1 MIKLPEQIEKM
12 LSKFSELEE
21 VEGILLAG
29 SQTLNTQDK
38 NSDYDIYIYTSKE
51 IDTAKRK
58 AITDEFCDY
67 METNNTFWE
76 AEDDGIMRDGDI
88 PVEIIYRSFK
98 WIDEQLERVVI
109 KHQADVGY
117 TTCFWSNFI
126 NSVIIYDKDG
136 KAKELQE
143 KYRLPYPQEL
153 KLNIIKKNYPLLKKL
168 MPAYYYQ
175 IEKAIKRNDYISI
188 NHRIAAFLASYFD
201 ILFAVNEMMHPGEK
215 KLVKILNEKAEKL
228 PHNMEEDLNNLIK
241 SSGICDETVLKC
253 LDTLV
258 YNLDELLK
266 RENIQ
271 V

>member
-1 MIKLPEQIEKM
+1 MVMMPEQIKKM
-12 LSKFSELEE
+12 LNKFSQLEE
-21 VEGILLAG
+21 VDGILLAG
-29 SQTLNTQDK
+29 SQTSNTQDK
-38 NSDYDIYIYTSKE
+38 NSDYDIYIYTNKE
-51 IDTAKRK
+51 IEVSKRK
-58 AITDEFCDY
+58 AITDEYCRY

-76 AEDDGIMRDGDI
+76 PEDDGMMSEDNI

-98 WIDEQLERVVI
+98 WIDEQLERVVM

-126 NSVIIYDKDG
+126 NSVIIYEKDG
-136 KAKELQE
+136 KAKKLQE
-143 KYRLPYPQEL
+143 KYRITYPKEL
-153 KLNIIKKNYPLLKKL
+153 KLNIINKNYPLLKKQ

-175 IEKAIKRNDYISI
+175 IEKAIKRDDYISV

-215 KLVKILNEKAEKL
+215 KLVKILKEKAEKL
-228 PHNMEEDLNNLIK
+228 PQNMEEDLNNLIK
-241 SSGICDETVLKC
+241 SSGVCDETVLKC
-253 LDTLV
+253 LDKLI

-266 RENIQ
+266 GESIQ